1 MKITI
6 KQSAINWILF
16 ILVLFSIG
24 FSVLRIMPFE
34 ISEDTYIGTTTTLLS
49 LAATLII
56 GYQIY
61 NAVELKNEIKEQRKL
76 YEEAKKESQEINV
89 KLKMQQYQTQE
100 GFDIISSLISYN
112 KSSLAE
118 DSMNA
123 FGQMHHALL
132 SSIETD
138 RDDYEWIFM
147 YMRKFLE
154 NFNGQAF
161 YGAWEQ
167 KGDEWVALNSLDWKK
182 CKTLNAFID
191 DYLKPIK
198 EDENLLRKNKNFV
211 KIRME
216 YNRIMQILDK
226 VMDKIK
232 ENPTNALPYEFIH
245 DEILK
250 N

>member
-24 FSVLRIMPFE
+24 FSVLRIMPCE
-34 ISEDTYIGTTTTLLS
+34 ISEDTYIGTATTLLS

-76 YEEAKKESQEINV
+76 YEVAKKKSQEIST

-118 DSMNA
+118 DSMYA
-123 FGQMHHALL
+123 FVQMHHALL

-147 YMRKFLE
+147 YMRKFLS
-154 NFNGQAF
+154 NFSGQGF
-161 YGAWEQ
+161 YGSWV
-167 KGDEWVALNSLDWKK
+167 KIGDKWIASNSPDAKK
-182 CKTLNAFID
+182 CKTLDELINN
-191 DYLKPIK
+191 YLKPIK
-198 EDENLLRKNKNFV
+198 IDESLLRKSKNFV
-211 KIRME
+211 KIRKE

-232 ENPTNALPYEFIH
+232 ENPSNVLPYKFIH

>member
-1 MKITI
+1 
-6 KQSAINWILF
+6 
-16 ILVLFSIG
+16 
-24 FSVLRIMPFE
+24 MPFE

-76 YEEAKKESQEINV
+76 YEEAKKECSEINTE
-89 KLKMQQYQTQE
+89 LKMQQYQTQE
-100 GFDIISSLISYN
+100 GFDIIGSLISYN
-112 KSSLAE
+112 KSDSPE
-118 DSMNA
+118 NSMNA
-123 FGQMHHALL
+123 FTQMHHALI

-138 RDDYEWIFM
+138 RDDYEWIFA
-147 YMRKFLE
+147 YMRKFMS
-154 NFNGQAF
+154 NFSGNVYRGM
-161 YGAWEQ
+161 WIQ
-167 KGDEWVALNSLDWKK
+167 KNNKWIISNSPYAEDG
-182 CKTLNAFID
+182 KTLDDLID
-191 DYLKPIK
+191 DYLKPIRA
-198 EDENLLRKNKNFV
+198 DESLLRKNNKFV

-216 YNRIMQILDK
+216 YNRIMLILDK

-232 ENPTNALPYEFIH
+232 ENPINALSDDFIQ

>member
-24 FSVLRIMPFE
+24 FSVLHIMPFE

-49 LAATLII
+49 LAVTLII

-76 YEEAKKESQEINV
+76 YEEAKKECSEINTE
-89 KLKMQQYQTQE
+89 LKMQQYQTQE
-100 GFDIISSLISYN
+100 GFDIIGSLISYN

-123 FGQMHHALL
+123 FVQMHHALL

-138 RDDYEWIFM
+138 RDDYEWIFA
-147 YMRKFLE
+147 YMRKFLS
-154 NFNGQAF
+154 NFSGQGF
-161 YGAWEQ
+161 CRNWGQ
-167 KGDEWVALNSLDWKK
+167 MGDKWIASNSPDVKK
-182 CKTLNAFID
+182 CKTLDELIN
-191 DYLKPIK
+191 DYLKPIRT
-198 EDENLLRKNKNFV
+198 DERLLRKNNKFV
-211 KIRME
+211 KIKME
-216 YNRIMQILDK
+216 YNRIMLILDK

-232 ENPTNALPYEFIH
+232 ENPTKALLDDFIQN
-245 DEILK
+245 EILK

>member
-34 ISEDTYIGTTTTLLS
+34 ISEDTYIGTATTLLS

-76 YEEAKKESQEINV
+76 YEETKKESQEINA
-89 KLKMQQYQTQE
+89 KFKMQQYQTQE

-112 KSSLAE
+112 KSSFAE

-123 FGQMHHALL
+123 FVQMHHALL

-138 RDDYEWIFM
+138 RDDYEWIFA
-147 YMRKFLE
+147 YMRKFLSNFSGQGFCGGWNVTKE
-154 NFNGQAF
+154 NRYFVVSSDG
-161 YGAWEQ
+161 
-167 KGDEWVALNSLDWKK
+167 KK
-182 CKTLNAFID
+182 SKSVEEFIE
-191 DYLKPIK
+191 DYLRPIK
-198 EDENLLRKNKNFV
+198 EDEKLLRKNKNFV

-216 YNRIMQILDK
+216 YNRIMLILDK

-232 ENPTNALPYEFIH
+232 ENPNEALSYEFIQ
-245 DEILK
+245 ENILK